1 MQMTEKMIGEYIT
14 RKNKNNGKENP
25 KVLRSRSTVRQH
37 NYKQTNKQT
46 NRCLHGNVNISYCE
60 DKSAERHL

>member
-25 KVLRSRSTVRQH
+25 KVLWSRSTVRQH

-46 NRCLHGNVNISYCE
+46 DVYME
-60 DKSAERHL
+60 M